1 MAENQIPKAT
11 MANFIRQRIKDKRK
25 ISAEF
30 IQTMLDLSKGLHA
43 HNVEYIDK
51 VGALSNEICEKE
63 GKKTISTDHFYK
75 SLKVKIDFT

>member
-30 IQTMLDLSKGLHA
+30 IQTMLELSKGLHLN
-43 HNVEYIDK
+43 NVEYIDK
-51 VGALSNEICEKE
+51 VGALSN
-63 GKKTISTDHFYK
+63 
-75 SLKVKIDFT
+75 